1 MLPEGACQCPP
12 ILTCLWARHLNHLLF
27 QRQPSRLL
35 LCCEPFG
42 IMSTWM
48 LVKRGYAR
56 KYISPLTLLE
66 RILMFKRCFPLPLH
80 GPLQRPHFMLWDTS
94 VAFQKSTVV
103 HGKLA
108 PEATASVRKCFFDPH
123 THLESHQGSAK
134 KVIKAL
140 LCSTLALQC
149 TYSFLCLQAYPTV
162 RLGAPH

>member
-1 MLPEGACQCPP
+1 MVKLEQRSDSLPSRQGTVSPEGRCQCPP
-12 ILTCLWARHLNHLLF
+12 SLTCPWARHLNHLFF

-35 LCCEPFG
+35 LCSEPFG

-94 VAFQKSTVV
+94 VAFQKSTVP
-103 HGKLA
+103 LA
-108 PEATASVRKCFFDPH
+108 F
-123 THLESHQGSAK
+123 
-134 KVIKAL
+134 
-140 LCSTLALQC
+140 C
-149 TYSFLCLQAYPTV
+149 TPACCINMKSLILPGLPV
-162 RLGAPH
+162 N